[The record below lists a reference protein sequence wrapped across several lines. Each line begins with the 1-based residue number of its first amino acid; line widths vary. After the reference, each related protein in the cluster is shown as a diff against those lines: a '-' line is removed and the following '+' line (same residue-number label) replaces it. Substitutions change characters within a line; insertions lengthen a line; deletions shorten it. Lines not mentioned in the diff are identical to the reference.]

1 MCFVVVTQLCFFH
14 IRPFRKY
21 NSSCSN
27 MSRTSLIV
35 SREPPDPEID
45 PRVQDMDTPSW
56 RRLQRDRTH
65 TNKFL
70 ISEQFSYFDEDL
82 NVVDENGDDND
93 YNYTDKNEG
102 YDSNVVDD
110 VTDVINAT
118 NKSRI
123 TKREKILERQAFFA
137 EVVQKTEDSDKR
149 NI

>member
-1 MCFVVVTQLCFFH
+1 MSCL
-14 IRPFRKY
+14 IPF
-21 NSSCSN
+21 CSLLYQ
-27 MSRTSLIV
+27 TSVIV
-35 SREPPDPEID
+35 SRGPLNPEID
-45 PRVQDMDTPSW
+45 PRVLDILMTPSW
-56 RRLQRDRTH
+56 RWLQRDRTH

-70 ISEQFSYFDEDL
+70 ISEQFSHFDEDL
-82 NVVDENGDDND
+82 NVVDGNGDDND

-123 TKREKILERQAFFA
+123 TKSEKILERQAFFA

-149 NI
+149 NMQQKLFDKL

>member
-1 MCFVVVTQLCFFH
+1 MIF
-14 IRPFRKY
+14 
-21 NSSCSN
+21 
-27 MSRTSLIV
+27 SRGPLN
-35 SREPPDPEID
+35 PEID

-82 NVVDENGDDND
+82 NVVDGNGDDND

-110 VTDVINAT
+110 VTDVMNAT

-123 TKREKILERQAFFA
+123 TKREKILERQSFLA

-149 NI
+149 NMQQKLFDKL